1 MVTAGTRAA
10 RSSPLPAAGSLT
22 SADEGRAEGAGSR
35 QPGRWARPLHLVRR
49 CLATAAVL
57 VAASAPLAAQSTAAA
72 EARLRAQRDEL
83 AEIKRERES
92 LQRRMAELQGSVH
105 NLSEE
110 VANLDRQAD
119 VTARVVRSLDAQ
131 LVTITKEVGAASAG
145 MARAEA
151 ELGQRRGVLRD
162 RLVRIYKR
170 GPLYSLEVLFS
181 AESFGGLVARYKYLH
196 LAALRDRA
204 LVGRVEQLRNQV
216 RSQRAFLVRLQADI
230 EENRTEKAEE
240 ESRLR
245 ALEGLRGR
253 NLAQAQR
260 RTVQARRRLAELARA
275 EARLGSTIAS
285 LEAARRRA
293 EARPNAAPA
302 RASTIRTADL
312 GQLDWPVDGVVLYRF
327 GRVVNPNHTTTRWNG
342 IGIGAAEGVAVKAI
356 APGEVAM
363 ATEMG
368 TYGMTVIVQHGG
380 GDYSVYASLS
390 RAGVE
395 KGQQVRKGETIGF
408 VGAAD
413 PDMPPHLHFEIR
425 RAKGAAVDP
434 LEWLRGGR

>member
-1 MVTAGTRAA
+1 MAGEEIGASAERRA
-10 RSSPLPAAGSLT
+10 P
-22 SADEGRAEGAGSR
+22 SAWS
-35 QPGRWARPLHLVRR
+35 
-49 CLATAAVL
+49 
-57 VAASAPLAAQSTAAA
+57 ASAPGVRRSLLLALLLACAPLAAAHAQSTAAA
-72 EARLRAQRDEL
+72 EARLRAQREELAQIRRERDEL
-83 AEIKRERES
+83 RERMTR
-92 LQRRMAELQGSVH
+92 LQSSVH
-105 NLSEE
+105 SLSEE

-131 LVTITKEVGAASAG
+131 LVSITQEVATSSAG
-145 MARAEA
+145 LARAEA
-151 ELGQRRGVLRD
+151 ELGQRRSTLRE
-162 RLVRIYKR
+162 RLVAIYKR

-181 AESFGGLVARYKYLH
+181 AQSFGGLVARYKYLH

-216 RSQRAFLVRLQADI
+216 RTQRAFLVRLQADI
-230 EENRTEKAEE
+230 EQNRTDKAEE

-260 RTVQARRRLAELARA
+260 RTVQARERMRELERA

-293 EARPNAAPA
+293 ESRPNAAPA
-302 RASTIRTADL
+302 RASTIRTSDL
-312 GQLDWPVDGVVLYRF
+312 GRLDWPVDGVVLYRF
-327 GRVVNPNHTTTRWNG
+327 GRVVNPNNTTTRWNG
-342 IGIGAAEGVAVKAI
+342 IGIGATAGAGVKAI

-390 RAGVE
+390 RAAVE
-395 KGQQVRKGETIGF
+395 RGQQVRKGDTIGY

>member
-1 MVTAGTRAA
+1 MATSA
-10 RSSPLPAAGSLT
+10 RPLPA
-22 SADEGRAEGAGSR
+22 
-35 QPGRWARPLHLVRR
+35 
-49 CLATAAVL
+49 
-57 VAASAPLAAQSTAAA
+57 QSTAA

-83 AEIKRERES
+83 ASIRREREELRQRMTR
-92 LQRRMAELQGSVH
+92 LQSSVH
-105 NLSEE
+105 DLSEE

-131 LVTITKEVGAASAG
+131 LVTITQEVGNASVG
-145 MARAEA
+145 LARAEA
-151 ELGQRRGVLRD
+151 ELRQRRTTLRE
-162 RLVRIYKR
+162 RLVAIYKR

-181 AESFGGLVARYKYLH
+181 AQSFGGLAARYKYLH
-196 LAALRDRA
+196 LATLRDRA

-216 RSQRAFLVRLQADI
+216 RKQRAFLVRLQSDI
-230 EENRTEKAEE
+230 EQNRTDKAEE

-253 NLAQAQR
+253 NLVQARARTAQAQR
-260 RTVQARRRLAELARA
+260 RLVQLERA
-275 EARLGSTIAS
+275 EARLGATIAS
-285 LEAARRRA
+285 LEEARRRA
-293 EARPNAAPA
+293 EARPFGARS
-302 RASTIRTADL
+302 RASTIRTTDL
-312 GQLDWPVDGVVLYRF
+312 GRLDWPVDGVVLYRF
-327 GRVVNPNHTTTRWNG
+327 GRVVNPNNTTTRWNG
-342 IGIGAAEGVAVKAI
+342 IGIGTSSGAPVKAI

-390 RAGVE
+390 RASVT
-395 KGQQVRKGETIGF
+395 KGQPIRKGDTVGF

-434 LEWLRGGR
+434 LEWLRSTR